1 MLSSYVSF
9 TCVAVEP
16 GLFSAYWILSYET
29 PETKPLRPVAGID
42 RTVSSMHQR
51 VQQTSIM
58 HGMDTLFT
66 RTLRSRKIWFYQ
78 DTKSSSCLLNHTS
91 LSIFELF
98 CSSHRD
104 DDDEHNTR
112 HDEWCTFGSHHD
124 ARPPG
129 APYRT
134 GPSGLVPV
142 GFYRVRSK
150 AKKA

>member
-91 LSIFELF
+91 LSIFEF
-98 CSSHRD
+98 R
-104 DDDEHNTR
+104 NY
-112 HDEWCTFGSHHD
+112 FVHHQTTTTTSTTLD
-124 ARPPG
+124 TTNG
-129 APYRT
+129 APSVLT
-134 GPSGLVPV
+134 MMLVPPV
-142 GFYRVRSK
+142 HLTAPVLQAWYLSVSIE
-150 AKKA
+150 

>member
-58 HGMDTLFT
+58 HGMDTLFDLE
-66 RTLRSRKIWFYQ
+66 RYGFIKIQ
-78 DTKSSSCLLNHTS
+78 NLLVA
-91 LSIFELF
+91 F
-98 CSSHRD
+98 
-104 DDDEHNTR
+104 
-112 HDEWCTFGSHHD
+112 
-124 ARPPG
+124 
-129 APYRT
+129 
-134 GPSGLVPV
+134 
-142 GFYRVRSK
+142 
-150 AKKA
+150 

>member
-58 HGMDTLFT
+58 HGMDTLFKHGLLYSLVLFDLE
-66 RTLRSRKIWFYQ
+66 RYGFIKIQ
-78 DTKSSSCLLNHTS
+78 NLLVA
-91 LSIFELF
+91 F
-98 CSSHRD
+98 
-104 DDDEHNTR
+104 
-112 HDEWCTFGSHHD
+112 
-124 ARPPG
+124 
-129 APYRT
+129 
-134 GPSGLVPV
+134 
-142 GFYRVRSK
+142 
-150 AKKA
+150 

>member
-78 DTKSSSCLLNHTS
+78 DTKSSSCLLNHTPRS
-91 LSIFELF
+91 PFSNYFV
-98 CSSHRD
+98 
-104 DDDEHNTR
+104 
-112 HDEWCTFGSHHD
+112 HHQTTTTSTTLD
-124 ARPPG
+124 TTNG
-129 APYRT
+129 APSVRT
-134 GPSGLVPV
+134 MMLVPPV
-142 GFYRVRSK
+142 HLTAPVLQAWYLSVSIE
-150 AKKA
+150 

>member
-66 RTLRSRKIWFYQ
+66 RTTLRSRKIWFYQ
-78 DTKSSSCLLNHTS
+78 DTKSS
-91 LSIFELF
+91 IVVAF
-98 CSSHRD
+98 
-104 DDDEHNTR
+104 
-112 HDEWCTFGSHHD
+112 
-124 ARPPG
+124 
-129 APYRT
+129 
-134 GPSGLVPV
+134 
-142 GFYRVRSK
+142 
-150 AKKA
+150 

>member
-58 HGMDTLFT
+58 HGMDTLFKHG
-66 RTLRSRKIWFYQ
+66 LLYYSSISKDMVLSRYKIF
-78 DTKSSSCLLNHTS
+78 
-91 LSIFELF
+91 
-98 CSSHRD
+98 
-104 DDDEHNTR
+104 
-112 HDEWCTFGSHHD
+112 
-124 ARPPG
+124 
-129 APYRT
+129 
-134 GPSGLVPV
+134 
-142 GFYRVRSK
+142 
-150 AKKA
+150 